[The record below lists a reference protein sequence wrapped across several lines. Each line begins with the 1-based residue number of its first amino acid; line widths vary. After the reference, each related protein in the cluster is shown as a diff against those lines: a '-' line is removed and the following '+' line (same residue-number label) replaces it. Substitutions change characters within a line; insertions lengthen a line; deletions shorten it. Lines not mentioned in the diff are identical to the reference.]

1 MGLFGKKK
9 EKKVEEKI
17 PSLAELPK
25 LPDLDSPENFKE
37 EFHQL
42 PSFPSSSIGKKF
54 SQDSI
59 KDAVKGEDTDFE
71 SFNPEEIIESS
82 LRKPQIRE
90 IEEEVEIEEAIRR
103 PRIAR
108 VEKRTVV
115 EAEPIFIRIDRFE
128 DAMKI
133 FDETKRQLSDI
144 EHLLE
149 NVKRTKDDEEE
160 EIKKWES
167 NLKNMRSQ
175 IEKVDRDIFSKI

>member
-1 MGLFGKKK
+1 M
-9 EKKVEEKI
+9 
-17 PSLAELPK
+17 
-25 LPDLDSPENFKE
+25 
-37 EFHQL
+37 
-42 PSFPSSSIGKKF
+42 
-54 SQDSI
+54 
-59 KDAVKGEDTDFE
+59 
-71 SFNPEEIIESS
+71 
-82 LRKPQIRE
+82 RKHQIRE
-90 IEEEVEIEEAIRR
+90 IEEEVEIEEARIR

-115 EAEPIFIRIDRFE
+115 EAEPIFIRIDKFG

-167 NLKNMRSQ
+167 N
-175 IEKVDRDIFSKI
+175 